1 MNLYIDEMFYF
12 GWFMKRS
19 AFIKTTAFGA
29 TAFMVHTVC
38 KYKPTSSIPI
48 VNKRER
54 MLQWIE
60 GKMTS
65 GYTPAAFF
73 IHFDS
78 EHKLGP
84 AAADKHIQYFRATD
98 MDFVKIQY
106 EQEMQQ
112 VDFIKKPADWSRWS
126 PPGLEFYEPQ
136 LQAVREIIKN
146 LKKEA
151 LVIMT
156 IYSPF
161 MSAGHAATK
170 EALLLHLEENPDAVK
185 IGLDRM
191 TESQMLFVKECIRLG
206 VDGFYMSTQG
216 SETKQLSNPAIFSKY
231 IKPTDLVAMTEAQAR
246 CPFNILHVCDY
257 HAPYASYDAV
267 LDYPGHVVNCNPQ
280 TKDRLYTWQEIQALF
295 HRPCMGGLDRHGI
308 LGKGDPIVL
317 KKEISRVLQ
326 NAPKQ
331 FILGADCTAPGDTDW
346 KRLRLAIDQAH
357 GV

>member
-1 MNLYIDEMFYF
+1 
-12 GWFMKRS
+12 MKRS
-19 AFIKTTAFGA
+19 EFIKATALGA
-29 TAFMVHTVC
+29 TAFLVHAGC
-38 KYKPTSSIPI
+38 KSKPTSSKQI

-60 GKMTS
+60 GKMTPD
-65 GYTPAAFF
+65 YTPAAFF
-73 IHFDS
+73 IHFDAD
-78 EHKLGP
+78 HKLGS
-84 AAADKHIQYFRATD
+84 AAAARHLEYFRATD

-106 EQEMQQ
+106 EQEMQP
-112 VDFIKKPADWSRWS
+112 VDFIKKPADWARWS

-151 LVIMT
+151 LIIMT

-170 EALLLHLEENPDAVK
+170 DVLLSHLEEHPDAVK
-185 IGLDRM
+185 QGLDRM

-216 SETKQLSNPAIFSKY
+216 SETKQLSNPAIFKGY
-231 IKPTDLVAMTEAQAR
+231 IKPSDLVAMTEAQAR

-280 TKDRLYTWQEIQALF
+280 TTDRLYTWQEIQALF
-295 HRPCMGGLDRHGI
+295 HR
-308 LGKGDPIVL
+308 
-317 KKEISRVLQ
+317 
-326 NAPKQ
+326 Q
-331 FILGADCTAPGDTDW
+331 FILGADCTAPGDIDW